1 MGLVDPAFSMG
12 LVAEWCGNYGLTSYR
27 NVSTLRCNRRTP
39 SLCPRCLRSNLGMS
53 KKNWNLRFE
62 WENPMKIIYKYS
74 FEGKNI
80 YCWENCVLSCLTER
94 ILKRVRIH
102 VSESLV
108 TLVQLP
114 PVLGKWGCNLP
125 MQSWP
130 SCDNLN
136 VLVLRIHVEW
146 LWSHLLVRTIVCLCC
161 GTLGTKYTKYTW
173 RCSWAYERL

>member
-1 MGLVDPAFSMG
+1 MS
-12 LVAEWCGNYGLTSYR
+12 
-27 NVSTLRCNRRTP
+27 
-39 SLCPRCLRSNLGMS
+39 PRCAATEGPHLCVRGVWGQTWACPKKTGTWGSNG
-53 KKNWNLRFE
+53 
-62 WENPMKIIYKYS
+62 KIPWKSSINIHLK
-74 FEGKNI
+74 EKNI